1 MNIRTCMVSF
11 IAVLVILVA
20 MSTVIA
26 VDDNWTDHECEEWED
41 CDDWEDFVTIDEV
54 EVNDVILE
62 DGPVF
67 SGDVDEVLPVMV
79 LFTANT
85 DASDVRVR
93 VYIEGYRD
101 EISVSSDRFHIR
113 EGSQYVK
120 KFSIKLPSTFD
131 IDDLSEDVNLVVR
144 ISAKN
149 EDSIEEDFD
158 LLVQRNSYSLNILS
172 VDTPQRIV
180 AGSTIAVD
188 FVVENNGNE
197 RLDNVYV
204 RASIP
209 ELGVERT
216 VYVRDLRPIPEEDL
230 NDIRD
235 TESRR
240 IYLDIPRDAA
250 LGNYALEV
258 EAYNYDTNTKV
269 RKNVMVEDVKTEIVP
284 VTTGKTVAVG
294 SETTFDVVLINPSE
308 RSVVYTITPSEVS
321 KGLVVEIEEPV
332 VVVPRDSSKTV
343 KVKVRATDS
352 ASEGTHVVGVNVN
365 SESGLVKQVKFSVNV
380 DNDSRITSA
389 TGTNVSAITVITVI
403 LVIIFV
409 VLLIVLIVL
418 LTKKSEEPEEFGETS
433 YY

>member
-1 MNIRTCMVSF
+1 MNIKIFLVSF
-11 IAVLVILVA
+11 VAVFAILVA

-26 VDDNWTDHECEEWED
+26 H
-41 CDDWEDFVTIDEV
+41 EDFVTIDEI
-54 EVNDVILE
+54 EVNDVTI
-62 DGPVF
+62 DHDIVF
-67 SGDVDEVLPVMV
+67 SGDVDEVLPVRV
-79 LFTANT
+79 HFTANT

-101 EISVSSDRFHIR
+101 EISVSSSRFHVIN
-113 EGSQYVK
+113 GTSYVK

-131 IDDLSEDVNLVVR
+131 LDDLSEDVNLVVR
-144 ISAKN
+144 ISAKG
-149 EDSIEEDFD
+149 EDSVEISESI
-158 LLVQRNSYSLNILS
+158 LVQRNSYSLEILS

-180 AGSTIAVD
+180 AGSILPVD

-209 ELGVERT
+209 ELGIERS
-216 VYVRDLRPIPEEDL
+216 VYVRDLERIPEEDL
-230 NDIRD
+230 NSIRD

-269 RKNVMVEDVKTEIVP
+269 RKNIMIEDVKTEIVP

-294 SETTFDVVLINPSE
+294 SETTFDIVLINPSE

-343 KVKVRATDS
+343 KVRVRATDS
-352 ASEGTHVVGVNVN
+352 ASEGTYIVGVNVN

-380 DNDSRITSA
+380 NDDSRIT
-389 TGTNVSAITVITVI
+389 TPIGRNVSAITVITVI

>member
-1 MNIRTCMVSF
+1 MNIKIFLVSF
-11 IAVLVILVA
+11 VAVFAILVA

-26 VDDNWTDHECEEWED
+26 H
-41 CDDWEDFVTIDEV
+41 EDFVTIDEI
-54 EVNDVILE
+54 EVNDVTI
-62 DGPVF
+62 DHDIVF
-67 SGDVDEVLPVMV
+67 SGDVDEVLPVRV
-79 LFTANT
+79 HFTANT

-101 EISVSSDRFHIR
+101 EISVSSSRFHVIN
-113 EGSQYVK
+113 GTSYVK

-131 IDDLSEDVNLVVR
+131 LDDLSEDVNLVVR
-144 ISAKN
+144 ISAKG
-149 EDSIEEDFD
+149 EDSVEISESI
-158 LLVQRNSYSLNILS
+158 LVQRNSYSLEILS

-180 AGSTIAVD
+180 AGSTLSVD

-209 ELGVERT
+209 ELGIERV
-216 VYVRDLRPIPEEDL
+216 VYVRDLERIPEVNL
-230 NDIRD
+230 NSIRD

-269 RKNVMVEDVKTEIVP
+269 RKNIMIEDVKTEIVP

-294 SETTFDVVLINPSE
+294 SETTFDIVLINPSE

-343 KVKVRATDS
+343 KVRVRATDS
-352 ASEGTHVVGVNVN
+352 ASEGTYIVGVNVN

-380 DNDSRITSA
+380 NDDSRIT
-389 TGTNVSAITVITVI
+389 TPIGRNVSAITVITVI

>member
-1 MNIRTCMVSF
+1 MNIIIFLVSF
-11 IAVLVILVA
+11 VAVFAILVA
-20 MSTVIA
+20 MSTVSA
-26 VDDNWTDHECEEWED
+26 Y
-41 CDDWEDFVTIDEV
+41 EDFVTIDEV
-54 EVNDVILE
+54 EVNDVTIE
-62 DGPVF
+62 DGILF
-67 SGDVDEVLPVMV
+67 SGDVDEVLPVRV
-79 LFTANT
+79 HFTANT

-101 EISVSSDRFHIR
+101 EISVSSSRFHVIN
-113 EGSQYVK
+113 GTSYVK

-131 IDDLSEDVNLVVR
+131 LDDLSEDVNLVVR
-144 ISAKN
+144 ISAKG
-149 EDSIEEDFD
+149 EDSVEISESI
-158 LLVQRNSYSLNILS
+158 LVQRNSYSLEILS

-180 AGSTIAVD
+180 AGSILPVD

-209 ELGVERT
+209 ELGIERS
-216 VYVRDLRPIPEEDL
+216 VYVRDLERIPEEDL
-230 NDIRD
+230 NSIRD

-269 RKNVMVEDVKTEIVP
+269 RKNIMIEDVKTEIVP

-294 SETTFDVVLINPSE
+294 SETTFDIVLINPSE

-343 KVKVRATDS
+343 KVRVRATDS
-352 ASEGTHVVGVNVN
+352 ASEGTYIVGVNVN

-380 DNDSRITSA
+380 NDDSRIT
-389 TGTNVSAITVITVI
+389 TPIGRNVSAITVITVI

>member
-1 MNIRTCMVSF
+1 MNIRIFLVSF
-11 IAVLVILVA
+11 VAVFAILVA

-26 VDDNWTDHECEEWED
+26 H
-41 CDDWEDFVTIDEV
+41 EDFVTIDEI
-54 EVNDVILE
+54 EVNDVTI
-62 DGPVF
+62 DHDIVF
-67 SGDVDEVLPVMV
+67 SGDVDEVLPVRV
-79 LFTANT
+79 HFTANT

-101 EISVSSDRFHIR
+101 EISVSSSRFHVIN
-113 EGSQYVK
+113 GTSYVK

-131 IDDLSEDVNLVVR
+131 LDDLSEDVNLVVR
-144 ISAKN
+144 ISAKG
-149 EDSIEEDFD
+149 EDSVEISESI
-158 LLVQRNSYSLNILS
+158 LVQRNSYSLEILS

-180 AGSTIAVD
+180 AGSILPVD

-209 ELGVERT
+209 ELGIERV
-216 VYVRDLRPIPEEDL
+216 VYVRDLERIPEVNL
-230 NDIRD
+230 NSIRD

-269 RKNVMVEDVKTEIVP
+269 RKNIMIEDVKTEIVP

-294 SETTFDVVLINPSE
+294 SETTFDIVLINPSE

-343 KVKVRATDS
+343 KVRVRATDS
-352 ASEGTHVVGVNVN
+352 ASEGTYIVGVNVN

-380 DNDSRITSA
+380 NDDSRIT
-389 TGTNVSAITVITVI
+389 TPIGRNVSAITVITVI